1 MVATTSIKKEKE
13 NKRMYQSMMMN
24 ELEQLMKKGPV
35 NVLDV
40 REPEEYEEGHI
51 PGAILAP
58 ISEFLNHIH
67 KVDKSQHYYVVC
79 YSGARSQV
87 VAEYLGK
94 QGFKVTNVMGGM
106 SMYRGQIKQGL

>member
-1 MVATTSIKKEKE
+1 
-13 NKRMYQSMMMN
+13 MYKTVMMN
-24 ELEQLMKKGPV
+24 EVEQLMKKGPID
-35 NVLDV
+35 VLDV

-58 ISEFLNHIH
+58 ISEFMNHIA
-67 KVDKSQHYYVVC
+67 KVEKNKHYYVVC

-94 QGFKVTNVMGGM
+94 QGYQVTNVMGGM
-106 SMYRGQIKQGL
+106 STYRGQQAKGLK

>member
-1 MVATTSIKKEKE
+1 
-13 NKRMYQSMMMN
+13 MYKTVMMN
-24 ELEQLMKKGPV
+24 ELEQAMKKGPV
-35 NVLDV
+35 RVLDV

-58 ISEFLNHIH
+58 ISEFMNHLH
-67 KVDKSQHYYVVC
+67 KVEKNHHYYVVC

-94 QGFKVTNVMGGM
+94 QGYQVTNVMGGM
-106 SMYRGQIKQGL
+106 STYRGKVSQGQE

>member
-1 MVATTSIKKEKE
+1 MYTTI
-13 NKRMYQSMMMN
+13 MMN
-24 ELEQLMKKGPV
+24 DLEQQLKKAPV
-35 NVLDV
+35 HILDV

-58 ISEFLNHIH
+58 ISQFMAHIGKLN
-67 KVDKSQHYYVVC
+67 KQHHYHVVC

-94 QGFKVTNVMGGM
+94 QGFQVTNVMGGM
-106 SMYRGQIKQGL
+106 SMYRGSLDTGKP

>member
-1 MVATTSIKKEKE
+1 
-13 NKRMYQSMMMN
+13 MYKTVMMN
-24 ELEQLMKKGPV
+24 DVEQAMKNGPID
-35 NVLDV
+35 VLDV

-58 ISEFLNHIH
+58 ISDFMNHLQ
-67 KVDKSQHYYVVC
+67 KVDKTKHYYVIC

-94 QGFKVTNVMGGM
+94 QGYQVTNVMGGM
-106 SMYRGQIKQGL
+106 RTYRGTKVTGLK

>member
-1 MVATTSIKKEKE
+1 
-13 NKRMYQSMMMN
+13 MYKTVMMN
-24 ELEQLMKKGPV
+24 EVEQIMKKGPID
-35 NVLDV
+35 VLDV

-58 ISEFLNHIH
+58 ISEFLNHIA
-67 KVDKSQHYYVVC
+67 KVEKTKHYYVVC

-94 QGFKVTNVMGGM
+94 QGYQVTNVMGGM
-106 SMYRGQIKQGL
+106 STYRGQQAKGLK

>member
-1 MVATTSIKKEKE
+1 
-13 NKRMYQSMMMN
+13 MYKTVMMN
-24 ELEQLMKKGPV
+24 DVEQAMKKGLID
-35 NVLDV
+35 VLDV

-58 ISEFLNHIH
+58 ISEFMNHIA
-67 KVDKSQHYYVVC
+67 KVEKTKHYYVVC

-94 QGFKVTNVMGGM
+94 QGYQVTNVMGGM
-106 SMYRGQIKQGL
+106 STYRGQQAKGLK